1 MKSDVDSLGSDLNF
15 SLESYNSNSK
25 ENSKF
30 KFSNSFIINNKE
42 KVEFPA
48 INIFKE
54 EDYKDEPPNNI
65 ENFKTF
71 ARKYSNRNENDT
83 FTFKNNNSNK
93 YIFSSSKDIL
103 SINRNKSAKLKDE
116 ILNDYKLDPTI
127 NNCDDLIKTF
137 TNVKGASEKNIFYDI
152 SNNETI
158 KIYRDNS
165 NQISNKNKD
174 NNFITLKDVNANYSK
189 KIKKKLKRR
198 KKLQKLKELLKLL
211 KLKISKNLVELYA
224 NHNIIKKANSNDIL
238 SNSHS
243 SSNYN
248 INSQIITSSSSDEGV
263 SSISKFKI
271 QSLKRISSE
280 SFEIKSSYK
289 NFNIL
294 SKGEIIKNGNF
305 GKFLENS
312 INIYFNKYGDE
323 NKKALSLFSSQKNN
337 NKEDYFIDSLEEI
350 KINNENEF
358 FSKGY
363 LTTISKKKYLNII
376 SEVPNHLLNKKI
388 YLNINNEKT
397 TNDKPASTGE
407 INQNSYKLFEKSEN
421 SEKIKISSFKKFD
434 NELKK
439 FNYNIKNNISEKKIL
454 KGNLIRK
461 NLL

>member
-1 MKSDVDSLGSDLNF
+1 MSTKL
-15 SLESYNSNSK
+15 SK
-25 ENSKF
+25 T
-30 KFSNSFIINNKE
+30 
-42 KVEFPA
+42 
-48 INIFKE
+48 NI
-54 EDYKDEPPNNI
+54 
-65 ENFKTF
+65 
-71 ARKYSNRNENDT
+71 
-83 FTFKNNNSNK
+83 
-93 YIFSSSKDIL
+93 
-103 SINRNKSAKLKDE
+103 
-116 ILNDYKLDPTI
+116 
-127 NNCDDLIKTF
+127 
-137 TNVKGASEKNIFYDI
+137 
-152 SNNETI
+152 
-158 KIYRDNS
+158 
-165 NQISNKNKD
+165 
-174 NNFITLKDVNANYSK
+174 
-189 KIKKKLKRR
+189 
-198 KKLQKLKELLKLL
+198 
-211 KLKISKNLVELYA
+211 YA

-271 QSLKRISSE
+271 QSLKKISSE